1 MKKIFL
7 FFLTLSLVMSM
18 ISAPASVFAENKAV
32 QKKPACGTITEINF
46 DTEAQKHFYSDLGDG
61 KRNYTE
67 AEFIE
72 SNDGNSMRLFRVAS
86 TNVDG
91 YPFYCSSV
99 MLCDNSGTA
108 PQQLESGTV
117 VNISVN
123 AAADGIEEGW
133 HNVGGENYWMAST
146 DIRLGLVFGKYF
158 DNALNSKEEMAN
170 GIKKYV
176 SENKFF
182 DLGNFEWGKPT
193 KLNAEKQITV
203 PDHEADEYPIVIF
216 YTNKEIKDNLWTDAY
231 IKHIKLEKL
240 STNSSVINFETQEQK
255 DYYTVDNKTNM
266 YNADIVNDGE
276 NTVVNFKQ
284 YAALIANSWEN
295 DDFARWGAALKINE
309 ANDGKLTAGSKISVS
324 VDVKPGTIDNGKV
337 GIDNYY
343 IGIAFTN
350 EPDLDDLGGESSD
363 KNKNGLR
370 KISSE
375 GKLVD
380 IDMIDIDNK
389 AWQTASSE
397 ITVPE
402 NIGADEYA
410 ALVIYRKGDAWGHL
424 KGSIYVDNIKLTNQ
438 DVNGDKTTDICDLV
452 SLNCKNIISES
463 MWSGIDVNADGV
475 CDFNDLADV
484 RRTILAHK

>member
-72 SNDGNSMRLFRVAS
+72 SNDGNSMKLFRVAS

-123 AAADGIEEGW
+123 AVADGIKDDW
-133 HNVGGENYWMAST
+133 HNVGGTQCYLSST

-158 DNALNSKEEMAN
+158 ENALNSKEEMAN

-182 DLGNFEWGKPT
+182 DLGNFEWGTPT

-216 YTNKEIKDNLWTDAY
+216 YTEKAIKANLYTNAY
-231 IKHIKLEKL
+231 INHIKLEKL

-284 YAALIANSWEN
+284 YAALKANSWEN
-295 DDFARWGAALKINE
+295 DEFGRWGAALKINE

-324 VDVKPGTIDNGKV
+324 VDVKPGTTDNGGV
-337 GIDNYY
+337 GTDKYY

-350 EPDLDDLGGESSD
+350 EPDVDDLGGGSSD

-380 IDMIDIDNK
+380 IDMIDINNK
-389 AWQTASSE
+389 EWQTASSE

-452 SLNCKNIISES
+452 SLNCKNIMSES

-484 RRTILAHK
+484 RRTILARK